1 MRSRSSAQPQAP
13 SLNHGNLHPMP
24 LPSRTLTVSIDRPAD
39 IVYDFARN
47 PENLPRWSFIESVSK
62 EGDAWIAHTPDGPV
76 TIRFA
81 DPNPFGILDH
91 VVTVSPGVDVYVPMR
106 VIANGEGSEVLFT
119 LFRLP
124 GVTDEQFERD
134 AQTVGEDLRR
144 LKAVVEGA
152 SHTDCR

>member
-1 MRSRSSAQPQAP
+1 
-13 SLNHGNLHPMP
+13 MP